1 MSLSSISHGAG
12 PGSAMPLSAE
22 TIKVRDKVIER
33 FIDKSLDELTTFLEN
48 ALQVEKDEDR
58 RLGLL
63 AARIYI
69 LRHRVEHI
77 KEYNR
82 DPSVEPM
89 GLPTPRSLL
98 NQPDQTNQAS
108 GAEPDSPDA
117 TAPTNLKEVKTI
129 EAGEING
136 VRIPAGINIMVNDE
150 DAERMIANGKAIYIV
165 KDENGN
171 IIPQPDQPA
180 AETDSQ
186 PPASDQPVLETSEQD
201 TQSEEYVS
209 GDTASG
215 DTASGAGAADN
226 AEAEDI
232 SASAQPDSLPSTA
245 ETEEAAA
252 PPEMEQAAPSQTDI
266 QTPESDDVASADA
279 AEDTAEAAAEDAT
292 EAAAEDAAEDAA
304 DDIQADSQKDGG

>member
-215 DTASGAGAADN
+215 AGAADN

>member
-89 GLPTPRSLL
+89 GVPTPRSLL

-171 IIPQPDQPA
+171 ILPQPDQPT
-180 AETDSQ
+180 AETDGQ

-215 DTASGAGAADN
+215 ARAADN
-226 AEAEDI
+226 AETEDI
-232 SASAQPDSLPSTA
+232 SASAQPDSLPATA

-292 EAAAEDAAEDAA
+292 EAAAEDAA

>member
-89 GLPTPRSLL
+89 GVPTPRSLL

-171 IIPQPDQPA
+171 IIPHPDQPT
-180 AETDSQ
+180 AETDGQS
-186 PPASDQPVLETSEQD
+186 PASDQPVLETSEQD
-201 TQSEEYVS
+201 KQSEEYV
-209 GDTASG
+209 SG

-232 SASAQPDSLPSTA
+232 SVSAQPDSLPATA

-279 AEDTAEAAAEDAT
+279 AEDTAEAAAEDA
-292 EAAAEDAAEDAA
+292 AEDAA